1 MKGYKNAAVEPV
13 SAADAVTVRISI
25 MVLTMVLKPQ
35 KMKETLDLQGF
46 PVVEHS
52 GFEPLTSTMRM

>member
-1 MKGYKNAAVEPV
+1 MKGYKNAAVETI
-13 SAADAVTVRISI
+13 SAANAVTVRISI
-25 MVLTMVLKPQ
+25 MVLTMVLNAP
-35 KMKETLDLQGF
+35 KMEETLVNQGF